1 MRIESIT
8 NTTDG
13 LEIAYAEEGD
23 IDYDAGIIEARTL
36 RIAHGVLDPELMEG
50 LLDAV
55 VQILE
60 AARVHRHRVADKFR
74 APR

>member
-13 LEIAYAEEGD
+13 LEIAYAEEDD
-23 IDYDAGIIEARTL
+23 IDYDAGVIEARTL
-36 RIAHGVLDPELMEG
+36 RIAHGALDPELMEN

-60 AARVHRHRVADKFR
+60 AARVLRHKVADKFR